1 MSELLESAE
10 IDTVPELPGA
20 DPGETKLRV
29 LTLRSPAELIA
40 MQFDDSDVIL
50 GDRLLAK
57 GQPLVIAAQG
67 GTGKS
72 RLALQIVA
80 AIVAGRK
87 CLAFETG
94 GSEMRWLI
102 LQTENSNRRLQQDLA
117 RIKTWLGDD
126 WPRFAEQVVF
136 HTVENDDDGFVSLDS
151 LENQAAIQR
160 AIESANPDGIVV
172 DPLNDFAAGD
182 LNKDADMRTTLQTL
196 ARLCRRGNPQRA
208 IVVLHHSLTGKAGA
222 VRATGYD
229 RASFARNS
237 KTLHAWTR
245 GQINL
250 AAVDADNND
259 RLIVACGKCSNGKEF
274 PTFGVRLN
282 SEMIYECDPTIDVSA
297 WQSEMSG
304 KSETPDLSPD
314 MVAGIVAELGKASG
328 APSKPQIVKA
338 LRADT
343 GCASS
348 GAYKAIDRAE
358 RAKKIH
364 YTKAT
369 KTYVTNK
376 FPNEL

>member
-1 MSELLESAE
+1 MSALLESPE
-10 IDTVPELPGA
+10 IDTVPEFPAA
-20 DPGETKLRV
+20 DASESKQRI
-29 LTLRSPAELIA
+29 LTLRSPDELLA

-80 AIVAGRK
+80 AIVTGRK

-151 LENQAAIQR
+151 LENQVAIQR
-160 AIESANPDGIVV
+160 AIESANPHGIVI

-182 LNKDADMRTTLQTL
+182 LNKDADMRATLQTL
-196 ARLCRRGNPQRA
+196 ARLCRRSNPDRA

-222 VRATGYD
+222 ARATGHD

-250 AAVDADNND
+250 APVDADNND

-274 PTFGVRLN
+274 PAFGVRMN

-297 WQSEMSG
+297 WQSEMCG

-314 MVAGIVAELGKASG
+314 MVAGIVAELCKAGG
-328 APSKPQIVKA
+328 APKKPQIVKG
-338 LRADT
+338 LRAET

-348 GAYKAIDRAE
+348 GAYKAIERAE
-358 RAKKIH
+358 HAKKIH
-364 YTKAT
+364 YIKAT
-369 KTYVTNK
+369 KTYVV
-376 FPNEL
+376 L